1 MAHYSI
7 ALLPGDGIG
16 VEIAVQARRVI
27 ERITQLT
34 DLSFEI
40 DEIPCGGQYFLEHG
54 VDWPDDAEARCRKAD
69 VILLGAVGW
78 PSPDG
83 KGPVTMP
90 NGKMAGY
97 SPVIG
102 NRVNLDLYANIRPV
116 KLFDGVKA
124 RISGERKSVWSPR
137 M

>member
-16 VEIAVQARRVI
+16 VEIAVQARRVL

-54 VDWPDDAEARCRKAD
+54 VDWPDDADARCRKAD

-78 PSPDG
+78 PGVKKNRRLDIFYRAFSVPT
-83 KGPVTMP
+83 VN
-90 NGKMAGY
+90 NGKSITKKKRGQ
-97 SPVIG
+97 
-102 NRVNLDLYANIRPV
+102 RL
-116 KLFDGVKA
+116 
-124 RISGERKSVWSPR
+124 RIILL
-137 M
+137 